1 MYIVPL
7 PITIVPYLRYAED
20 IMQRKRKIGFIL
32 EAIVVLILIAV
43 LSSIAVPQVEQ
54 MIGDK
59 QNELHSE
66 ELNDIQ
72 GAVTEMLADSLSGI
86 LKPVGPTRDMTQVVT
101 DDIIPLVLKNY
112 LSNNGAYIIE
122 SDCHYIFS
130 SDGIVTQ
137 DCP

>member
-20 IMQRKRKIGFIL
+20 IMPRKRKIGFIL

-43 LSSIAVPQVEQ
+43 LSSIAVPQVGQ
-54 MIGDK
+54 MIGDE
-59 QNELHSE
+59 QNELHAE

-72 GAVTEMLADSLSGI
+72 GAVAEMLADSPSGT
-86 LKPVGPTRDMTQVVT
+86 LKPVGPTQDMTQVVT
-101 DDIIPLVLKNY
+101 NDIIPLVLTNY

-122 SDCHYIFS
+122 SDCQYTFS